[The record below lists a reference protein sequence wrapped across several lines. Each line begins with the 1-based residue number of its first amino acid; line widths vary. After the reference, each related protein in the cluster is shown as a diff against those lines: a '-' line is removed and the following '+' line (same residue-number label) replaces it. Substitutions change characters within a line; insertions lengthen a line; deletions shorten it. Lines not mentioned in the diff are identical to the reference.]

1 MKITNEQLRQI
12 IKEELNKVLSE
23 AMREPYGSS
32 DRDMSSLYQIAAKVA
47 QREGIEYL
55 YLFDGENAE
64 YTVDGVGSFIK
75 YVNKAKG
82 MVPELRSVD
91 YMELVDYLQRNELIN
106 DDQESGGFSIRQVT
120 AE

>member
-47 QREGIEYL
+47 QREGFDYL
-55 YLFDGENAE
+55 MLYGDEDQYYAG
-64 YTVDGVGSFIK
+64 DGVASFAK
-75 YVNKAKG
+75 YVNKAKK
-82 MVPELRSVD
+82 MAPELSSVD
-91 YMELVDYLQRNELIN
+91 YMELVDYLQRNKLIN
-106 DDQESGGFSIRQVT
+106 DDQESGGFSIAQVT

>member
-32 DRDMSSLYQIAAKVA
+32 AKDMSSLYQIAAKVA
-47 QREGIEYL
+47 QREGMEYL
-55 YLFDGENAE
+55 YLFADENAE
-64 YTVDGVGSFIK
+64 YTVDGVGPFIK
-75 YVNKAKG
+75 YVNKAKDD
-82 MVPELRSVD
+82 VPELSSVK
-91 YMELVDYLQRNELIN
+91 YTELVDYLKRNELIN
-106 DDQESGGFSIRQVT
+106 DDQESGGFSIDQVT